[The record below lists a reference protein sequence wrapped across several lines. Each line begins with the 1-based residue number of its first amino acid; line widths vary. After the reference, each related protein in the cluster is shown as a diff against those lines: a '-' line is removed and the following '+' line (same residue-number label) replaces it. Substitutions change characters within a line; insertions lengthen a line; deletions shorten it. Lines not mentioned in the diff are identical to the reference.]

1 MVASPPTTT
10 RPPRLSG
17 DFHRFWA
24 AGTFTN
30 LADGMAAVALPLI
43 AATLTQDPLLVSG
56 LMVARFLPWLLLAP
70 LSGALIDRVHRIRAM
85 IVSNT
90 VATLATVG
98 LLVVLAT
105 GNLSIQALYA
115 TMFVLICCETVTD
128 PASRIA
134 VVSLVPARLLDR
146 ANGRSEGGRLVAQ
159 DCLGRPVAGFL
170 FAAGAAAPLLGIAGS
185 YALCALLLCAL
196 PLVWR
201 RPVLEE
207 SASTAPEG
215 FGRSTREGFRL
226 VFGDRLLRGNMLCN
240 AGLMAGL
247 NMGFAV
253 LVLYVQEDLGV
264 PLALFG
270 VFTLSSALGGVVA
283 TLVVDRLILR
293 LGRNAVVF
301 GGYLGMAACS
311 VGVALVSDPYTA
323 FVLFTA
329 LGLCIVASNIAASP
343 YHQVVVPDRVRGR
356 VAGVSRMIGWGVTP
370 VGALLGGLLGR
381 VDLAL
386 PFLVGGAI
394 VVVTALLARR
404 VVAETALRA
413 DRALA
418 ETAGP

>member
-85 IVSNT
+85 LVSNA
-90 VATLATVG
+90 VATLAVVG

-146 ANGRSEGGRLVAQ
+146 ANGRVV
-159 DCLGRPVAGFL
+159 GRPVAGLL

-201 RPVLEE
+201 RRIPEE
-207 SASTAPEG
+207 STSTAPEG

-240 AGLMAGL
+240 AGLMIGL

-311 VGVALVSDPYTA
+311 VGVALVSAPYTA

-404 VVAETALRA
+404 IVAETALRA
-413 DRALA
+413 DRGLA
-418 ETAGP
+418 EAAGP